1 MTQQQILL
9 YSQKAPPT
17 SFDGGLVAGTRDE
30 LDSMGLDTKK
40 VANDLSILAGCSI
53 DEESVKIILKNNLV
67 GHTGRL
73 IQLHEGNDGT
83 NHTLTSAITM
93 ATLDM
98 PPSSSPETASRTLK
112 GHDPTDPHSPT
123 TKAFY
128 GQNPGLEPV
137 DEEVST
143 RTSNQSIQ
151 HELPPKQSAAV
162 LQHAALPTPPIHSKN
177 PINSNVSTQS
187 EVMNYKPQDTTA
199 SITSVVENVS
209 DRILLVFKS

>member
-1 MTQQQILL
+1 MTQQQNCL
-9 YSQKAPPT
+9 YSQKAPPE
-17 SFDGGLVAGTRDE
+17 SFDGGVVAGTRDE
-30 LDSMGLDTKK
+30 LDSIGLDTKK
-40 VANDLSILAGCSI
+40 VANDLSILAGCQI
-53 DEESVKIILKNNLV
+53 DEDSVKTILKNNLV

-98 PPSSSPETASRTLK
+98 PPSSNPETPSITLK

-123 TKAFY
+123 TRAFY

-151 HELPPKQSAAV
+151 HELPPKQVAV
-162 LQHAALPTPPIHSKN
+162 LQHAALPTPPIHSKT
-177 PINSNVSTQS
+177 PINSNVSSTQS
-187 EVMNYKPQDTTA
+187 EVMNDKPQKKTA